1 VITQW
6 TRNPLCSISPM
17 INGPHRRF
25 NRCLVLWLTLDL
37 HRRSL
42 LFRIG
47 LTGDLIII
55 YLRRFNFFLFVFH
68 AQPPPHLLPPPR
80 HPHRSTSV
88 NDHPVFSSTT
98 VPRSYHL
105 TSLPLPRCPTSSPPS
120 IAAVV
125 VLCVL
130 CHHRGTL
137 CSASPRLLVLPSPA
151 NSSRLDGSRQEEGQG
166 ARG

>member
-17 INGPHRRF
+17 INGPHRWF
-25 NRCLVLWLTLDL
+25 NRCPVLWLALDL

-55 YLRRFNFFLFVFH
+55 YLRRFIFFLFVFH

-80 HPHRSTSV
+80 RPHRSTSI

-105 TSLPLPRCPTSSPPS
+105 TSLPLPRRPASPPPS
-120 IAAVV
+120 IAVVV

-137 CSASPRLLVLPSPA
+137 CSASPRLLTLPSPA
-151 NSSRLDGSRQEEGQG
+151 HSSRLDGS
-166 ARG
+166 